1 MPSNHSN
8 LLVAVAPQR
17 RRTIHERARE
27 EMASACT
34 PLGSSGANRSLL
46 DDVGDDTPDSFVSR
60 CRQRSAEPVCNHG
73 DEFTHMT
80 SDANGSF
87 LMKWI
92 RKIGSFRTVDNLRNL
107 FLTRTPEVLN
117 SLPGLREMLSGNN

>member
-1 MPSNHSN
+1 
-8 LLVAVAPQR
+8 
-17 RRTIHERARE
+17 
-27 EMASACT
+27 
-34 PLGSSGANRSLL
+34 
-46 DDVGDDTPDSFVSR
+46 
-60 CRQRSAEPVCNHG
+60 
-73 DEFTHMT
+73 MT

-117 SLPGLREMLSGNN
+117 SLPGLREMLSGNNLTER